1 MKNNRGYIIPLVLM
15 LVSMA
20 VLLVTVIYWRGSV
33 YVPFMSS
40 MLKQERARQLAM
52 SGVQVAMSQ
61 LAVVPVSQ
69 DNKKPGQ
76 LDQDKAF
83 LTEIL
88 PTLNRWQQFILKK
101 DVDGIDGEIR
111 ICMGC
116 EDGKIDLNAIFDFEK
131 KQFNGNWKKIIELLF
146 ARLKKDMNIETNLF
160 EPFEKLLKE
169 RQYRFNDA
177 SELLTLE
184 QFQVFAGKVFYV
196 PPTKDE
202 KDKRPIYL
210 MDLFTTYGSTDKLQ
224 PWLFS
229 DSVCAVLGIKRAT
242 PEVKQRK
249 EMIKSWIQHFS
260 SDTNWQQK
268 WNELLKPVYGIELQS
283 LPNGIDSVLDNKF
296 DPRMFCVVSYGRV
309 GEVIQRAYAM
319 IERIEHKGKDSVS
332 YYDCKIKKFYWI

>member
-1 MKNNRGYIIPLVLM
+1 MSNQRGYIIPLVLM
-15 LVSMA
+15 LTSMA
-20 VLLVTVIYWRGSV
+20 VLMVTVIYWRGSV
-33 YVPFMSS
+33 YVPFMSA
-40 MLKQERARQLAM
+40 MLKQQKARQLAM

-61 LAVVPVSQ
+61 LAVVPEQ
-69 DNKKPGQ
+69 KENKKMTPV
-76 LDQDKAF
+76 DNDKAF

-88 PTLNRWQQFILKK
+88 PTLNRWQQFVLKK
-101 DVDGIDGEIR
+101 DADGIDGEIR
-111 ICMGC
+111 ICIGC

-131 KQFNGNWKKIIELLF
+131 KQFNGNWKKIIELMF
-146 ARLKKDMNIETNLF
+146 ARLKSEMNIETNLF

-177 SELLTLE
+177 TELLTLE

-202 KDKRPIYL
+202 KGKRPVYL

-242 PEVKQRK
+242 SEVKQRK
-249 EMIKSWIQHFS
+249 EMIKNWIQHFS
-260 SDTNWQQK
+260 AETNWQLK

-296 DPRMFCVVSYGRV
+296 DPKMFCVVSYGKV
-309 GEVIQRAYAM
+309 GDVVQRAYAM
-319 IERIEHKGKDSVS
+319 VERIVRNEKDSVS
-332 YYDCKIKKFYWI
+332 YDCKIKKFYWI

>member
-1 MKNNRGYIIPLVLM
+1 MSNQRGYIIPLVLM
-15 LVSMA
+15 LTSMA
-20 VLLVTVIYWRGSV
+20 VLMVTVIYWRGSV
-33 YVPFMSS
+33 YVPFMSA
-40 MLKQERARQLAM
+40 MLKQQKARQLAM

-61 LAVVPVSQ
+61 LAVAPEQ
-69 DNKKPGQ
+69 KENKKMSQ
-76 LDQDKAF
+76 VDLDKSF

-88 PTLNRWQQFILKK
+88 PTLNRWQQFVLKK

-111 ICMGC
+111 ICTSC
-116 EDGKIDLNAIFDFEK
+116 EDGKIDLNALFDFEK

-146 ARLKKDMNIETNLF
+146 ARLKTEMNIETNLF

-177 SELLTLE
+177 TELLTLE

-202 KDKRPIYL
+202 KGKRPVYL

-229 DSVCAVLGIKRAT
+229 DSVCAVLGIRRAT
-242 PEVKQRK
+242 SEVKQRK
-249 EMIKSWIQHFS
+249 EMIKNWIQNFS
-260 SDTNWQQK
+260 VETNWQQK

-296 DPRMFCVVSYGRV
+296 DPKMFCVVSYGKV
-309 GEVIQRAYAM
+309 GDVVQRAYAM
-319 IERIEHKGKDSVS
+319 IERIVRNEKDSVS
-332 YYDCKIKKFYWI
+332 YDCKIKKFYWI